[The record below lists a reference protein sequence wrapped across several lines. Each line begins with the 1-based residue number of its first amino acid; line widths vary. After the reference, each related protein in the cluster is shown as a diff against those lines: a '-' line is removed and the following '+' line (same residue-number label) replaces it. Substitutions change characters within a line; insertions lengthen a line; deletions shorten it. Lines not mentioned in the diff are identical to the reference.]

1 MMISIGFTMETPSS
15 VKKALRTKVAAMVV
29 STATCSFSMFRAPK
43 QRPMTTAAPME
54 NPLKKN
60 TSMFTIT
67 VVEPMAASA
76 CLLTKLPTI
85 TESTV
90 L

>member
-1 MMISIGFTMETPSS
+1 MRSS
-15 VKKALRTKVAAMVV
+15 GSTITKLSRENSRLRIKVAAIVV
-29 STATCSFSMFRAPK
+29 SMASCSFSMSRAPK
-43 QRPMTTAAPME
+43 YWPITTPAPME
-54 NPLKKN
+54 KPLKKN
-60 TSMFTIT
+60 TKRLTII
-67 VVEPMAASA
+67 VVEPIAASA